1 MEIWIVIGILVLLL
15 VVWPVSTY
23 NRFVRLRNAIAQ
35 AGGSID
41 AVLKQRFDLL
51 PNLAET
57 VKRYAA
63 HESSVLTQV
72 TAMRGGKQSY
82 DELSAAEKNEFANRS
97 LLGIRDFYAVAEQY
111 PELKASDHFMH
122 LQRTLNE
129 QEEQIS
135 AARRTYN
142 AMVTEYNNAIQSF
155 PASVIAGLSRFYP
168 EQVLEISEEERAV
181 PNLSDLFGNNN

>member
-155 PASVIAGLSRFYP
+155 PASVIAELSRFYP